1 MTSRDYKLIGAVL
14 AFFAIYT
21 IAILGSTW
29 PIEEMSVAKSGVFG
43 DSFGA
48 LTALF
53 SGLAF
58 AGLLT
63 TIWQQ
68 KEDIALTRKEI
79 RDQHF
84 DNILFRMLEMHNNI
98 VTDIDLRA
106 GAGLKGFQ
114 EGYLLSTGRDCFE
127 NFHKDLKR
135 IYLEK
140 SKEEHSLEEIL
151 NNTYEA
157 FWNLRKKDLGH
168 YFRNLYNIFKFIK
181 NSNIED
187 KKTYSN
193 LVRAQLSD
201 YELSIL
207 FYNCVSKYGRE
218 RFKPLIEEFHI
229 LNNLPQELVLSENH
243 KRFYAESAFT

>member
-1 MTSRDYKLIGAVL
+1 MSSRDYKLIGAVL

-21 IAILGSTW
+21 IVILCSTW
-29 PIEEMSVAKSGVFG
+29 PIQEISVAKSGVFG

-84 DNILFRMLEMHNNI
+84 ENILFRMLEMHNNI
-98 VTDIDLRA
+98 VNDIDLRA
-106 GAGLKGFQ
+106 AITHGSHKRGDV
-114 EGYLLSTGRDCFE
+114 LSTGRDCFQ
-127 NFHKDLKR
+127 NFHEHLAG
-135 IYLEK
+135 IYSKK
-140 SKEEHSLEEIL
+140 SKEECSLEDIL
-151 NNTYEA
+151 DNTYEE
-157 FWNLRKKDLGH
+157 FWKIRKKDLGH

-181 NSNIED
+181 NSNIEN

-201 YELSIL
+201 YELVIL
-207 FYNCVSKYGRE
+207 FYNCTSKYGKE
-218 RFKPLIEEFHI
+218 RFKPLVEEFHI
-229 LNNLPQELVLSENH
+229 LNNLSLEFLLHEDH
-243 KRFYAESAFT
+243 KNLYDESAFI